1 MIGFFSSAPSNHNI
15 KEPNYILLN
24 ELAQSILRSDKCA
37 LEQLEAI
44 NFNNLS
50 QSDVLDVLVNLHVI
64 KKSNPEHIVKIEQFL
79 LKKLA
84 NSDIKDLNL
93 ALNQFKSLHN
103 SGSGLNEHI
112 AAAHI
117 LMQLVQNFHRQGLLT
132 VEELENHFFEAAQN
146 AIKLDDDAL
155 LDKIL
160 SFTDSNEC
168 IFENKLTA
176 KVIENALELKNC
188 QSKVNAY
195 FLHSHHVKI
204 HCTVQDA
211 HLFAKEYGVY
221 ALVYYLYNNL
231 GNNNESSCYEFDD
244 TQMTPTILH
253 QSPLNHLINTPSIS
267 EMRLET
273 LKQSQNW
280 RKNSLLSTNS
290 EHHSLKRKRTF
301 DKTPSFKQSKSNINS
316 QLEHND
322 FSSTADKREYDDKGS
337 SQPDAKRPR
346 HNGHELPK
354 YCQIATPTS
363 KEGDKVPSYLRCN
376 KP

>member
-1 MIGFFSSAPSNHNI
+1 MMGFFSSAPSNHNV

-24 ELAQSILRSDKCA
+24 ELAQSILVSDRCA
-37 LEQLEAI
+37 LKQLEAI

-50 QSDVLDVLVNLHVI
+50 QSDVLDVLVNLHAI

-84 NSDIKDLNL
+84 SSDIKDLNL

-117 LMQLVQNFHRQGLLT
+117 LMQLMQNFHLQGLLT

-146 AIKLDDDAL
+146 AIKLDDDTL
-155 LDKIL
+155 LHKIL
-160 SFTDSNEC
+160 SFTDSKEC

-176 KVIENALELKNC
+176 KVIENALEYKNC

-195 FLHSHHVKI
+195 FLHTHHVKI
-204 HCTVQDA
+204 HCTIDDA
-211 HLFAKEYGVY
+211 HLFAREYGVY
-221 ALVYYLYNNL
+221 ALVYYLYNKT
-231 GNNNESSCYEFDD
+231 GRNNESSSYEFDD
-244 TQMTPTILH
+244 NQITPSFVH

-280 RKNSLLSTNS
+280 RQNSLLNTKSNVLS
-290 EHHSLKRKRTF
+290 SKRKRTF
-301 DKTPSFKQSKSNINS
+301 DKTPSLKQSKYDINS

-322 FSSTADKREYDDKGS
+322 ISSTVDKREYDDKGS
-337 SQPDAKRPR
+337 AQPDAKRPK
-346 HNGHELPK
+346 HSDHELPG
-354 YCQIATPTS
+354 YCQIDTSTS
-363 KEGDKVPSYLRCN
+363 KDDDKVPSYLRFN